1 MNTIGFFDSFRQ
13 DLRYGVRALRR
24 NPMFTAVA
32 LLTLGIGIGATTAVF
47 SVVNSVLIKPLP
59 YPNAD
64 ELVAL
69 QHTAPGAPGLATA
82 SGDLRLSP
90 SMFFTYAEQNRTF
103 KDMGLWFANL
113 ATVTGMAEPE
123 QVRTLAVTDGTLQA
137 LGVQPVLGRWLSQ
150 ADQTPNG
157 ARTVM
162 LNYGY
167 WQRRFGG
174 ERSVLGRSITVDSQP
189 REIVG
194 VMPRGF
200 RIVNA
205 LNTEP
210 DLILPLA
217 FNRSQL
223 ILPPFAFQGVARLK
237 PGATIVEA
245 SADVERMVP
254 IWMSSWPAFPGVNPR
269 IYENWKITP
278 ALRPLKQQVIGNVAS
293 ALWVLMGTIAIVLLI
308 ACANVANLLLVRAD
322 GRQQQLAVRA
332 ALGAGWGRIVRELML
347 ESMLLGLTGGALGLG
362 IAYAGLRV
370 LVAMGPATLP
380 RLNEI
385 TIDPRALGFTLAI
398 SLLSGL
404 LFGLIPALKYASPRL
419 APSLHGSG
427 RTASQSRERH
437 RARNMLVV
445 TQVALALVLLIGSGL
460 MIRTFQ
466 ALRAVDP
473 GFTRA
478 AQLQTLRIAIP
489 PALVPEPERVAR
501 IQKDI
506 VERLSVIP
514 GVTAVAFASVMPM
527 EGLTP
532 NWDAITVEG
541 RAYADG
547 ETPAFRFFKSVSP
560 GLFQTSGTRLIAGRD
575 FTWTDLDGRRPFV
588 VVSENLARELW
599 GEPSAAIGKR
609 IRQGTS
615 TVGITQWQEIIGVV
629 QDVRDNGVHAPAP
642 TTVYWPSTRE
652 ALTLAGQTQLNV
664 VRGIAIA
671 IRSDRADTESFL
683 NDVRQAVWSV
693 DGSLPLAS
701 VRTLQDIYDSSMAR
715 TSFTLVMLAIA
726 SAMALVLGVVGI
738 YGVISYAVS
747 QRTREIGIRL
757 ALGVQQ
763 GQLKRMFVRDGL
775 ALAGV
780 GVAIGLAAAM
790 GLTRAMSSLLFG
802 VSALD
807 PVTYLAVP
815 VILVIAAL
823 IASYLP
829 ARRAAAMDPVEA
841 LRAE

>member
-1 MNTIGFFDSFRQ
+1 MNTTDFFESLGR
-13 DLRYGVRALRR
+13 DLRYSLRALRR

-47 SVVNSVLIKPLP
+47 SVVNSVLIRPLP

-113 ATVTGMAEPE
+113 ATVTGVAEPE
-123 QVRTLAVTDGTLQA
+123 QVRALAVTDGTLQT

-150 ADQTPNG
+150 ADQAPNG

-194 VMPRGF
+194 VMPKGF
-200 RIVNA
+200 QVVNS
-205 LNTEP
+205 LNTEN

-245 SADVERMVP
+245 SADVARMVP

-269 IYENWKITP
+269 IYESWKITP

-322 GRQQQLAVRA
+322 GRQQELAVRA

-362 IAYAGLRV
+362 IAYGGLRA

-385 TIDPRALGFTLAI
+385 SIDPRTLGFTLLI

-404 LFGLIPALKYASPRL
+404 LFGLIPTLKYASPRL

-427 RTASQSRERH
+427 RTASQSRDRH
-437 RARNMLVV
+437 RTRNLLVV

-466 ALRAVDP
+466 VLRAVDP
-473 GFTRA
+473 GFTRP

-514 GVTAVAFASVMPM
+514 SVTSVAFASVMPM

-541 RAYADG
+541 RTYANG

-560 GLFQTSGTRLIAGRD
+560 GLFQTSGTRLVAGRD

-629 QDVRDNGVHAPAP
+629 QDVRDNGVHALAP

-652 ALTLAGQTQLNV
+652 ALTPAGQTQLNV
-664 VRGIAIA
+664 ARGISIA
-671 IRSDRADTESFL
+671 IRSDRAGTEGFL

-693 DGSLPLAS
+693 NGSLPLAS
-701 VRTLQDIYDSSMAR
+701 VRTLQEIYDSSMAR

-775 ALAGV
+775 TLAGV
-780 GVAIGLAAAM
+780 GVAIGLAAAI
-790 GLTRAMSSLLFG
+790 GLTRVMESLLFG

-807 PVTYLAVP
+807 PVTYVAVP
-815 VILVIAAL
+815 VVLVIAAL
-823 IASYLP
+823 TASYLP
-829 ARRAAAMDPVEA
+829 ARRAARLDPVEA